1 MIAEFQNSINSY
13 SKQLEN
19 QKKMKQLFLG
29 NEQVTGKDGDPWEK
43 GNDKGKPRDT
53 PVWPLEADSRSLHRT
68 KQPRSLNEL
77 K

>member
-43 GNDKGKPRDT
+43 GNGQGKT
-53 PVWPLEADSRSLHRT
+53 
-68 KQPRSLNEL
+68 
-77 K
+77 